1 VTEAEGEETATIDE
15 RATHVRRV
23 SILLATFATVI
34 ALAPTAMGAPPS
46 SVPNSAAS
54 GNCIATTSGVLFF
67 RERRIHL
74 GADVSQFAAN
84 PPGNQADFNHAQLA
98 KNGVDCF

>member
-1 VTEAEGEETATIDE
+1 MR
-15 RATHVRRV
+15 RALT
-23 SILLATFATVI
+23 LLATFTSVI
-34 ALAPTAMGAPPS
+34 ALAPTVAAGAPPP

-54 GNCIATTSGVLFF
+54 GNCIAMTSGVLFF
-67 RERRIHL
+67 RERGIHL

-84 PPGNQADFNHAQLA
+84 PPGAQAEFNHTQLA